1 MIRVTPELSA
11 DDLSAL
17 LDDRRNERLD
27 WFRDTTGG
35 SHIGDTLAAMANA
48 QGGHLLIG
56 VVGAE
61 TPQALGVDDPQATIE
76 ALLNAALALTP
87 PLITPLPTPADI
99 AGKTIIAVEVP
110 AGMPYIYLSD
120 GRYLTRT
127 GAENIVLK
135 PTELHRLI
143 LQRGEISFET
153 EIAPRATLDDLDW
166 DKVNDYARLLRI
178 AENDA
183 ENLLYKR
190 GCLAKQG
197 DEFRP
202 TNAGI
207 LLFGKDPAP
216 HIRGTE
222 ITAVRFAG
230 EKMGDTFS
238 RQDING
244 TLPDQIRRAET
255 FLLDHMRKGVAL
267 KGTMARSEQP
277 EYPMEAAR
285 EVVVNAVAHRDYSI
299 QGDGIRL
306 FLFKDR
312 MEVNSPGRLPGPVT
326 LANIKDERFSRNPAI
341 VQVLSDMGFIE
352 RLGYGVD
359 RMIDLMA
366 ENDLREPEFSET
378 DSGFRVKLY
387 NASFDALADDA
398 ADDQPEEEPITLDEY
413 AHVLLNPRQEAALI
427 YLKRRGNT
435 RITNSQLQGMFPDV
449 HAETIRRDLA
459 DLVTK
464 DILHKLGQK
473 RGSFYVLK
481 ASAPADDD
489 TDSAAE
495 S

>member
-1 MIRVTPELSA
+1 MRDAA
-11 DDLSAL
+11 DLPC
-17 LDDRRNERLD
+17 
-27 WFRDTTGG
+27 
-35 SHIGDTLAAMANA
+35 IGATLAAMANA
-48 QGGHLLIG
+48 HGGHLLIG
-56 VVGAE
+56 VGGAE
-61 TPQALGVDDPQATIE
+61 TPQALGVDDPQAVIE

-87 PLITPLPTPADI
+87 PLITPLPTPVEI

-120 GRYLTRT
+120 GRYLTRS
-127 GAENIVLK
+127 GAENAILK
-135 PTELHRLI
+135 PTELHRLV

-190 GCLAKQG
+190 GCIAKQG

-202 TNAGI
+202 THAGI

-267 KGTMARSEQP
+267 KGTMARSEQL

-285 EVVVNAVAHRDYSI
+285 EVLVNAVAHRDYSI

-306 FLFKDR
+306 YLFKDR
-312 MEVNSPGRLPGPVT
+312 MEVNSPGGLPGPVT

-359 RMIDLMA
+359 RMIALMA
-366 ENDLREPEFSET
+366 QNGLREPQFSET

-387 NASFDALADDA
+387 NATFDALAESI
-398 ADDQPEEEPITLDEY
+398 ADDEPEAEPITLDEY
-413 AHVLLNPRQEAALI
+413 AHILLNPRQEAALI
-427 YLKRRGNT
+427 YLKRRRNT
-435 RITNSQLQGMFPDV
+435 RITNSQLQSMYPDV

-464 DILHKLGQK
+464 DILQKRGQK
-473 RGSFYVLK
+473 RGSFYVFK
-481 ASAPADDD
+481 GEAGEDESDDG
-489 TDSAAE
+489 AE